1 MLDGGPG
8 FEIDIDAVN
17 RNVAE
22 AEVISIYFPRLR
34 KTLLLDTRTTDEV
47 GPFIAVVDMVDDASQ
62 RFLSLRKLRPQ
73 LPRPQS
79 ITLIPWVLRVD
90 SLRQTGVWG
99 RLVERLRSCGDE
111 SCLEA
116 AGRCIDELQALERL
130 EVVRALTGE
139 QHRTLWGRQGV
150 GDAEEEAD

>member
-17 RNVAE
+17 RNVDE

-47 GPFIAVVDMVDDASQ
+47 GPLMVVVDMVDNASE

-90 SLRQTGVWG
+90 SLRQTGVWERLIG
-99 RLVERLRSCGDE
+99 RLSPCGDE

-116 AGRCIDELQALERL
+116 AEQCIDELQALERL

-150 GDAEEEAD
+150 GDVESEAD